1 MIVAYGTE
9 ILQYMIPPL
18 EKQTLI
24 PIAWKLQSR
33 QTAVSSI
40 SSGSSSSPGGGA
52 GGGGGGAG
60 GGGGGGGGAGRSC
73 SYHRRCRHARTGTMQ
88 YYYCQDAHY
97 HYEIEFARCQHL
109 Q

>member
-60 GGGGGGGGAGRSC
+60 GGGGGGAGRSC

>member
-1 MIVAYGTE
+1 MVHKF
-9 ILQYMIPPL
+9 LQYMIPPL

-24 PIAWKLQSR
+24 SIAWKLQSR

-52 GGGGGGAG
+52 GGGA
-60 GGGGGGGGAGRSC
+60 GGGGAGRSC
-73 SYHRRCRHARTGTMQ
+73 SYHRRCRHARTGTTQ
-88 YYYCQDAHY
+88 YHYCQDAHC